1 MDEVQIVTYSA
12 ENHSAVRRLFS
23 DGMLEHRKAAV
34 FAGLSSTKLQAL
46 LLFVFLLG
54 YFCHST
60 WLGIGSMFIVMV
72 LQAYMVYWWFNTY
85 VRYVHLFCT
94 IMKDIFEIIYLKHN
108 YRYALDT
115 DLEDEE
121 LRFWTTKPNVFLVAK
136 IRDRVVGCI
145 AYKKIAEDTVEMN
158 RTSVDKDFRGLKIG
172 QKLVNELLHYAKSE
186 GYRKMYLTTGN
197 PMTAPIKLYEKM
209 GFRFVENL
217 GMPFDNYLI
226 DIITGIY
233 QVAYIKEL

>member
-1 MDEVQIVTYSA
+1 
-12 ENHSAVRRLFS
+12 
-23 DGMLEHRKAAV
+23 MLNAPSFR
-34 FAGLSSTKLQAL
+34 
-46 LLFVFLLG
+46 
-54 YFCHST
+54 
-60 WLGIGSMFIVMV
+60 
-72 LQAYMVYWWFNTY
+72 N
-85 VRYVHLFCT
+85 R
-94 IMKDIFEIIYLKHN
+94 N
-108 YRYALDT
+108 ALDT
-115 DLEDEE
+115 DMKDEV
-121 LRFWTTKPNVFLVAK
+121 LRFWTTKPNVFFVAK
-136 IRDRVVGCI
+136 IREQVVGCI

-186 GYRKMYLTTGN
+186 GHRKMYLTTGN